1 MSDDHP
7 GAALARFA
15 AGLRYEEIPQPVVA
29 RVKSLFLDWIGCSL
43 AGKGHR
49 AIGMLESFAERMGPT
64 EGASEILVSRK
75 RTSPFFAA
83 LVNAAASNVV
93 EQTDIHNGAV
103 LHPGAVVF
111 PAVLAAAQ
119 ENGSPGH
126 EIVTAVVAGYEVG
139 VRVAEYLGRS
149 HYRIFHTTATVGT
162 LAAAVAVGRL
172 LRLDWQRMLAALGSS
187 GTQAAGLWEFLADA
201 ADSRQLH
208 VGKAAADGLL
218 SAYLARDGFTAAT
231 RILDGRQGL
240 AAAMTSD
247 ADPGRLLD
255 RLGTRWAT
263 AETSLKW
270 HASCRHAHPAA
281 DALLALLRTEGLQ
294 ADQIRHVTA
303 GVHQAALDVLHAGV
317 GKETVDQ
324 AMFSITTVLAL
335 IAIHGRAGTDE
346 LYGDMRTAPEVEAFR
361 TRVSMRLDNDV
372 DIAYPQRW
380 IGKVRVVTVNG
391 RELESVVQVPK
402 GDPANPL
409 TDTEIEQKLLRLARF
424 AGGASPDEIAA
435 LIRQARDMEIWS
447 RTPLLLS

>member
-1 MSDDHP
+1 MPDDHP

-15 AGLRYEEIPQPVVA
+15 AGLRYEAIPQPVVA
-29 RVKSLFLDWIGCSL
+29 TVKSLFLDWIGCSL

-49 AIGMLESFAERMGPT
+49 AIRMLESFAERMGPT
-64 EGASEILVSRK
+64 DGTSELLISRR

-93 EQTDIHNGAV
+93 EQTDVHNGAV
-103 LHPGAVVF
+103 LHAGAVVF

-119 ENGSPGH
+119 DAGSPGY
-126 EIVTAVVAGYEVG
+126 EIIAAAVAGYEVG

-172 LRLDWQRMLAALGSS
+172 LRLDSQRMLAALGSA
-187 GTQAAGLWEFLADA
+187 GTQAAGLWEFLGDG

-208 VGKAAADGLL
+208 IGKAAADGLL
-218 SAYLARDGFTAAT
+218 SAYLALDGFTAAT

-240 AAAMTSD
+240 AAAMSND
-247 ADPGRLLD
+247 ADAARLLD
-255 RLGTRWAT
+255 RLGTRWTT

-281 DALLALLRTEGLQ
+281 DALLALMRAEGLQ
-294 ADQIRHVTA
+294 AGQIRHVTA
-303 GVHQAALDVLHAGV
+303 GVHQAALDVLHDGV
-317 GKETVDQ
+317 GEETVDQ

-335 IAIHGRAGTDE
+335 IAIHGRAGTEE
-346 LYGDMRTAPEVEAFR
+346 LYGAMRTAPEVEAFR
-361 TRVSMRLDNDV
+361 TRVSMKLDNEV
-372 DIAYPQRW
+372 DAAYPQRW
-380 IGKVRVVTVNG
+380 IGKVRVVTADG
-391 RELESVVQVPK
+391 RELESVVRMPK

-409 TDTEIEQKLLRLARF
+409 TDEEIEQKLLRLARF
-424 AGGASPDEIAA
+424 AGGASPDEIAV
-435 LIRQARDMEIWS
+435 LIQQVRNMENWS
-447 RTPLLLS
+447 RTPRMLS